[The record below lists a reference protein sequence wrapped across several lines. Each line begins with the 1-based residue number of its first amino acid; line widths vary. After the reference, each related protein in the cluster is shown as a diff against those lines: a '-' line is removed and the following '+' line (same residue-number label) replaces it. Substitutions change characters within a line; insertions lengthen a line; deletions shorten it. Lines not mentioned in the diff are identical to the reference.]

1 MVFFAVSFTGVSLSD
16 QVHQT
21 PADMCKNPNETATL
35 RCLHTISTYNRILWY
50 KQSQGGQ
57 LQLLGYMWGSRP
69 TLEANVSATLDGSA
83 DENKNCTLTIE
94 KLQQDSNAV
103 YFCARGGS
111 ARERE
116 GERKKKKTRLGIRS
130 RLASFTSKIRL

>member
-1 MVFFAVSFTGVSLSD
+1 MGGGSRPPCDFLCVKDVGEQYDCRSSE
-16 QVHQT
+16 
-21 PADMCKNPNETATL
+21 KNTTL
-35 RCLHTISTYNRILWY
+35 RCLHTISSYNRFLWY

-94 KLQQDSNAV
+94 KLQQDSSAV
-103 YFCARGGS
+103 YFCAASLHSVIYGS
-111 ARERE
+111 CSAQ
-116 GERKKKKTRLGIRS
+116 KPHHHI
-130 RLASFTSKIRL
+130 

>member
-57 LQLLGYMWGSRP
+57 LQLLGYMWGSLP

-103 YFCARGGS
+103 YFCAASLHSVIYGCFS
-111 ARERE
+111 AQ
-116 GERKKKKTRLGIRS
+116 KPHHHT
-130 RLASFTSKIRL
+130 